1 MYSSLIRKSI
11 SSWIIVL
18 RAVLEYH
25 SFLILFSVAGND
37 LWTLMYEKNQV
48 PMPEKRAVFYLAQIA
63 LILEY
68 LHENGVVYRDLKSEN
83 VMIDKQVTIWL
94 FLLHFL

>member
-1 MYSSLIRKSI
+1 
-11 SSWIIVL
+11 
-18 RAVLEYH
+18 
-25 SFLILFSVAGND
+25 
-37 LWTLMYEKNQV
+37 
-48 PMPEKRAVFYLAQIA
+48 MPEKRAVFYLAQIA